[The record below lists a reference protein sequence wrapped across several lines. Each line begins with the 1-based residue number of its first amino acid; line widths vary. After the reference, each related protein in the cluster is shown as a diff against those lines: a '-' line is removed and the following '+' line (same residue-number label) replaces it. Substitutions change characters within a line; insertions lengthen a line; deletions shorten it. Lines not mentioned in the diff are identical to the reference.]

1 MLEDKVITDKTPA
14 ELLRKCEFWLEHESV
29 TGGYVE
35 GYCRLVGRSYVCM
48 EVNQRQRVD
57 CPMMKAYMNGLEQ
70 RK

>member
-1 MLEDKVITDKTPA
+1 MIEDKVITDKTPA
-14 ELLRKCEFWLEHESV
+14 ELDRKCEFWLEHKSV
-29 TGGYVE
+29 AGRDAE

-57 CPMMKAYMNGLEQ
+57 CPIMKAYTNGLDR